1 MITSFAH
8 KGLEKFF
15 LTGNKAGIQP
25 NHAAKLARQLA
36 MLNVTKSPQEVG
48 LPGWRLHQL
57 TGSLSGHWAISVSGN
72 WRLTFC
78 FIGEHAEI
86 VDYRDYH

>member
-1 MITSFAH
+1 MINSFTH

-15 LTGNKAGIQP
+15 LTGNKAGIQT

-36 MLNVTKSPQEVG
+36 MLNVVKSPQKMD

-57 TGSLSGHWAISVSGN
+57 KGSLSGHWAISVNEN

-78 FIGEHAEI
+78 FVGENAEI
-86 VDYRDYH
+86 VDYQDYH